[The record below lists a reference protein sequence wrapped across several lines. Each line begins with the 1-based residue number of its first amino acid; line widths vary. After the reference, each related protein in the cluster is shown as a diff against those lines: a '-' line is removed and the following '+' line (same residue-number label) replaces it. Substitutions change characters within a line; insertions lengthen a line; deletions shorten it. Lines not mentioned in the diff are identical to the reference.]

1 MSISII
7 VQLSCFIFLLW
18 SFWWYKLNY
27 VGYISAAVS
36 QGPGCLSLRCP
47 DPSCSAM
54 VLQGMFNKL
63 AKQEDAEK
71 YARFALRAYV
81 EGSKKVNF
89 LHNYLEG
96 GTCLYCQRYWQFW
109 NHVFSLLHGFVTL
122 VVSCRLNGVQP
133 LTVHARWNLLVMWTM
148 MSHVIANTGFAG
160 MWVLL
165 LPFPIILLLL
175 FFLVIWWFCY
185 IFFFGFMIMCAFIH
199 WCLLHFQCTEEA
211 HRPLN
216 CETVTKWILKNSA
229 ESENMNW
236 FVTFSV

>member
-1 MSISII
+1 
-7 VQLSCFIFLLW
+7 
-18 SFWWYKLNY
+18 
-27 VGYISAAVS
+27 
-36 QGPGCLSLRCP
+36 
-47 DPSCSAM
+47 M

-96 GTCLYCQRYWQFW
+96 STCLYCQRYWQFW

-165 LPFPIILLLL
+165 LPFPIILFLL

-185 IFFFGFMIMCAFIH
+185 IFFSVLWSCVHSFIDACYISSAQKKLTDHSTARLLLSGFWRTAPNLKIWIGLLRSQYSCFLCAFI
-199 WCLLHFQCTEEA
+199 LH
-211 HRPLN
+211 
-216 CETVTKWILKNSA
+216 LKYS
-229 ESENMNW
+229 
-236 FVTFSV
+236 FT